1 MSCYEKGHVA
11 FTLNFLS
18 PWLMGTP
25 IFDYFHSFHSF
36 KSGTRKTERSVVAQI
51 SQNEKPRMSIDTSAL
66 KYKCSLVSTS
76 TLDG

>member
-1 MSCYEKGHVA
+1 MSYYEKVHVA

-18 PWLMGTP
+18 PLLPFSITFTRSR
-25 IFDYFHSFHSF
+25 IV

-66 KYKCSLVSTS
+66 KYECSLVSTS